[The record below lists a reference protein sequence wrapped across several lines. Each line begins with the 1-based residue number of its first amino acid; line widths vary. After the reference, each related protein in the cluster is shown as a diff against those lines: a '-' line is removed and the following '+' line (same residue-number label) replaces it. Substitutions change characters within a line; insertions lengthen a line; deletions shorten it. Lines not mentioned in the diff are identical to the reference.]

1 MTRGVVADIG
11 KGDVEKSVNLLVA
24 EDTEKVHDFIILRN
38 RITREKLSIEEHGVI
53 LSEKIAKLLD
63 AQVGDEIYIVD
74 DNERIG
80 VKITGI
86 TEHYADHYMYMSSS
100 LYENIFNEDVEYQ
113 RILAHTT
120 DTEKK
125 FEDNL
130 SQDILKLDN
139 ISSVYFITGISDSYE
154 DIIGS
159 LNYVIIVI
167 IISAGALAFV
177 VLYNLTNINISERYR
192 EIATIKVL
200 GFYDNEVANYIYREN
215 IILTILGTILG
226 LFLGVILHRF
236 VIVTTEIEMIMF
248 GREIRRISFL
258 YSTALTLIFSLF
270 VNLVMYYKLKNI
282 NMVESLKSLE

>member
-1 MTRGVVADIG
+1 M
-11 KGDVEKSVNLLVA
+11 
-24 EDTEKVHDFIILRN
+24 
-38 RITREKLSIEEHGVI
+38 
-53 LSEKIAKLLD
+53 
-63 AQVGDEIYIVD
+63 
-74 DNERIG
+74 
-80 VKITGI
+80 
-86 TEHYADHYMYMSSS
+86 
-100 LYENIFNEDVEYQ
+100 
-113 RILAHTT
+113 
-120 DTEKK
+120 
-125 FEDNL
+125 
-130 SQDILKLDN
+130 DN

-258 YSTALTLIFSLF
+258 YSTALTLVFSLF